1 MPNHG
6 YQMYQTER
14 PKSVAEIRRANDD
27 MGRLVRSV
35 PSVRRES
42 ALHPRSVLARAAARG
57 IRRLWIRGRI
67 SEWEA

>member
-1 MPNHG
+1 MPNHS
-6 YQMYQTER
+6 YQVYQAER

-27 MGRLVRSV
+27 MGRLVTSV
-35 PSVRRES
+35 ASVRRDS
-42 ALHPRSVLARAAARG
+42 ALHARSTLARAAARG